1 MTWSATSS
9 DWRASRRVLG
19 LPRNRRRPACRHVHD
34 PDPAIAGPTV
44 YDRIL
49 ATNALGTKTI
59 VFVTP
64 LGYISGRTEFIDMA
78 IIYALVSFITT
89 IAILKF
95 AEMGRLD

>member
-1 MTWSATSS
+1 MSWVYLATAVALLVGMFMILI
-9 DWRASRRVLG
+9 R
-19 LPRNRRRPACRHVHD
+19 
-34 PDPAIAGPTV
+34 AIAGPTV

-59 VFVTP
+59 VFVTL
-64 LGYISGRTEFIDMA
+64 LGYVSGRTEFIDMA

-95 AEMGRLD
+95 AEKGRLD

>member
-1 MTWSATSS
+1 VSWVYLAT
-9 DWRASRRVLG
+9 AVVLFVG
-19 LPRNRRRPACRHVHD
+19 MFMILIR
-34 PDPAIAGPTV
+34 AIAGPTV

-59 VFVTP
+59 IFVTL

>member
-1 MTWSATSS
+1 VPWIYLATAVALLVGMFMILI
-9 DWRASRRVLG
+9 R
-19 LPRNRRRPACRHVHD
+19 
-34 PDPAIAGPTV
+34 AIAGPTV

-59 VFVTP
+59 VFVTL

>member
-1 MTWSATSS
+1 MSWVYLATAVVLLIGLFIILI
-9 DWRASRRVLG
+9 RAIV
-19 LPRNRRRPACRHVHD
+19 
-34 PDPAIAGPTV
+34 GPTV

-49 ATNALGTKTI
+49 ATNAIGTKTI
-59 VFVTP
+59 LFVTL

-95 AEMGRLD
+95 AEKGRLD

>member
-1 MTWSATSS
+1 VPWVYLAT
-9 DWRASRRVLG
+9 AVVLLVG
-19 LPRNRRRPACRHVHD
+19 MFMILIR
-34 PDPAIAGPTV
+34 AIAGPTV

-59 VFVTP
+59 VFVTL
-64 LGYISGRTEFIDMA
+64 LGYVSGRTEFIDMA
-78 IIYALVSFITT
+78 IIYAMVSFITT

>member
-1 MTWSATSS
+1 MSWVYLAT
-9 DWRASRRVLG
+9 AVVLLVG
-19 LPRNRRRPACRHVHD
+19 MFMILIR
-34 PDPAIAGPTV
+34 AIAGPTV

-59 VFVTP
+59 VFVTL
-64 LGYISGRTEFIDMA
+64 LGYVSGRTEFIDMA

>member
-1 MTWSATSS
+1 VSWVYLAT
-9 DWRASRRVLG
+9 AVVLLVG
-19 LPRNRRRPACRHVHD
+19 MFMILIR
-34 PDPAIAGPTV
+34 AIAGPTV

-59 VFVTP
+59 VFVTL

>member
-1 MTWSATSS
+1 MSWVYLAT
-9 DWRASRRVLG
+9 AVVLLAG
-19 LPRNRRRPACRHVHD
+19 MFMVLVR
-34 PDPAIAGPTV
+34 AIAGPTV

-59 VFVTP
+59 VFVTL
-64 LGYISGRTEFIDMA
+64 LGYVSGRTEFIDMA

>member
-1 MTWSATSS
+1 MSWVYLATAVVLLIGLAIILM
-9 DWRASRRVLG
+9 RAILG
-19 LPRNRRRPACRHVHD
+19 PS
-34 PDPAIAGPTV
+34 V

-49 ATNALGTKTI
+49 ATNAVGTKTI
-59 VFVTP
+59 LFVTL

-78 IIYALVSFITT
+78 IIYALITFITT